1 LSESPLLLPPY
12 ASASRRSE
20 SPKPAAVTPVS
31 PEFDPDEE
39 AAPPPRPAREG
50 LPAAYRMRAEPH
62 YVEALS
68 RPRHE
73 PPPPAPP
80 PPGPRVSAPAERAL
94 GSATES
100 LARSV
105 QSIQASLAEVGVEGR
120 SLRDRMLLEL
130 GRAEAVRAGWLSE
143 AVAVMLREPLPGLDQ
158 VNLGAIVARV
168 AEALALEQRMTGQC
182 LVWARPDRPVTVF
195 GDERLLTVALGG
207 MVQGLAACAGAPGLS
222 RVTMRVSPHRDGATR
237 GIEVSQTAVR
247 LPATVLERL
256 FDVDWPEHPSGATGA
271 VQLAAARRIAGLQ
284 GGALDARALEGGGC
298 RLLLTLPAAD

>member
-1 LSESPLLLPPY
+1 M
-12 ASASRRSE
+12 
-20 SPKPAAVTPVS
+20 PAAVTPVP
-31 PEFDPDEE
+31 PEFDPDEDGV
-39 AAPPPRPAREG
+39 PSPRPAREG
-50 LPAAYRMRAEPH
+50 LPATYRMRAEPH

-73 PPPPAPP
+73 PPPPAQPP
-80 PPGPRVSAPAERAL
+80 ASPRVSTPAERAL

-105 QSIQASLAEVGVEGR
+105 RSIQASLAEVSLEGR

-130 GRAEAVRAGWLSE
+130 GRAEAVRAGWMSE

-158 VNLGAIVARV
+158 VNLGTIVARV
-168 AEALALEQRMTGQC
+168 AEALALEQRMTGQS

-195 GDERLLTVALGG
+195 GDERLLTVALAG
-207 MVQGLAACAGAPGLS
+207 MVQGLAACAGTPGLS
-222 RVTMRVSPHRDGATR
+222 RVTMRVSPHRDGVTR

-247 LPATVLERL
+247 MPATVLERL
-256 FDVDWPEHPSGATGA
+256 FDVDWPEHPSGASGA
-271 VQLAAARRIAGLQ
+271 VQLAAARRIASLQ

>member
-1 LSESPLLLPPY
+1 MS
-12 ASASRRSE
+12 
-20 SPKPAAVTPVS
+20 T
-31 PEFDPDEE
+31 
-39 AAPPPRPAREG
+39 
-50 LPAAYRMRAEPH
+50 
-62 YVEALS
+62 
-68 RPRHE
+68 
-73 PPPPAPP
+73 
-80 PPGPRVSAPAERAL
+80 PAERAL

-105 QSIQASLAEVGVEGR
+105 QSIQASLAEVGLEGR
-120 SLRDRMLLEL
+120 SLRDRMLLVL
-130 GRAEAVRAGWLSE
+130 GRAEAVRAGWMSE

-158 VNLGAIVARV
+158 VNLGTVVARV
-168 AEALALEQRMTGQC
+168 AEALALEQRMTGQS

-207 MVQGLAACAGAPGLS
+207 MVQGLAACAGVSGLS

-247 LPATVLERL
+247 MPATVLERL
-256 FDVDWPEHPSGATGA
+256 FDVDWPEHPSGASGA
-271 VQLAAARRIAGLQ
+271 VQLAAARRIASLQ

>member
-1 LSESPLLLPPY
+1 MP
-12 ASASRRSE
+12 AS
-20 SPKPAAVTPVS
+20 VTPVS
-31 PEFDPDEE
+31 PEFDPDEDR
-39 AAPPPRPAREG
+39 APPPRPAREG
-50 LPAAYRMRAEPH
+50 LPATYRMRAEPH

-73 PPPPAPP
+73 PPPPASPP
-80 PPGPRVSAPAERAL
+80 ASPRVSTPAERAL

-130 GRAEAVRAGWLSE
+130 GRAEAVRAGWMSE

-158 VNLGAIVARV
+158 VNLGTVVARV
-168 AEALALEQRMTGQC
+168 AEALALEQRMTGQS

-207 MVQGLAACAGAPGLS
+207 MVQGLAASAGAPGLS
-222 RVTMRVSPHRDGATR
+222 RVTMRVSPHRDGSTR

-247 LPATVLERL
+247 MPATVLERL
-256 FDVDWPEHPSGATGA
+256 FDVDWPEHPGGATGA
-271 VQLAAARRIAGLQ
+271 VQLAAARRIAILQ